1 MTPRASEGTGDGMVF
16 RWLTVDPDVHEW
28 LKAEAK
34 AQGRSP
40 AHLFR
45 ECLLA
50 GVRAVR
56 NGARLERPAPP
67 ENIRL
72 AQVSLLVPEKLDG
85 EIADRARSD
94 SLDKRDL
101 YRAYLNLGLRVRFLH
116 QTVGSNRKR

>member
-1 MTPRASEGTGDGMVF
+1 MVF

-50 GVRAVR
+50 GVRAEQ
-56 NGARLERPAPP
+56 NGARLERPVPAD
-67 ENIRL
+67 ETRL
-72 AQVSLLVPEKLDG
+72 AQVCLLVPKELDD
-85 EIADRARSD
+85 ELFERATRARAP
-94 SLDKRDL
+94 KADL
-101 YRAYLNLGLRVRFLH
+101 IRAYLRLGK
-116 QTVGSNRKR
+116 SASP

>member
-1 MTPRASEGTGDGMVF
+1 MTPRASEGNDEGMVF

-50 GVRAVR
+50 GVRAER
-56 NGARLERPAPP
+56 NGARLERPVPAD
-67 ENIRL
+67 ETRL
-72 AQVSLLVPEKLDG
+72 AQVCLLVPKELDEELANLARLDG
-85 EIADRARSD
+85 TLKTDQ
-94 SLDKRDL
+94 
-101 YRAYLNLGLRVRFLH
+101 YRAYFRLGMSGIQSRD
-116 QTVGSNRKR
+116 